1 MNFIVNLIFLP
12 DKNVNISN
20 KKHFSSQMWKMHFWR
35 RRKQGTSEFS
45 TKAAAKMQLGLTID
59 DNEAAKRR
67 KQNILPKAAKC
78 KQSILKKK
86 PKNFGQ
92 SLPGK
97 GKSSIKQKS

>member
-1 MNFIVNLIFLP
+1 
-12 DKNVNISN
+12 
-20 KKHFSSQMWKMHFWR
+20 
-35 RRKQGTSEFS
+35 
-45 TKAAAKMQLGLTID
+45 MQLGLTID

-78 KQSILKKK
+78 KQSILKQK

>member
-1 MNFIVNLIFLP
+1 
-12 DKNVNISN
+12 
-20 KKHFSSQMWKMHFWR
+20 MWKMHFWR

-78 KQSILKKK
+78 KQSILKKTQK
-86 PKNFGQ
+86 FGQ